1 MIDNVLFFTFAL
13 FAVLLAVGVVTTR
26 RILRAA
32 VYLTG
37 VLFCG
42 AVFYLLLQAEFLAGV
57 QVLVYIGG
65 IVVLLVFAVM
75 LTSSSELLEDHP
87 SRGRQVIGLLASLA
101 FFVLTALA
109 LLHTEFAFLQSP
121 QRSASDVHEIG
132 RRLLDSG
139 PGGYVLP
146 FEVISLLL
154 LASVIGGIVV
164 ARKVREDAP
173 AEVASTRTAR
183 NREGG
188 HV

>member
-1 MIDNVLFFTFAL
+1 MIHSALFFTFAL
-13 FAVLLAVGVVTTR
+13 CAVLLAIGVVTTR

-42 AVFYLLLQAEFLAGV
+42 AVFYLLLQVEFLAGV

-75 LTSSSELLEDHP
+75 LTSSLELLEDHP
-87 SRGRQVIGLLASLA
+87 SRMRRVTGLVGAVA
-101 FFVLTALA
+101 FFALTAVA
-109 LLHTEFAFLQSP
+109 LLHTDFGFLASP
-121 QRSASDVHEIG
+121 QRTESDVHEIG

-139 PGGYVLP
+139 AGGYVLP
-146 FEVISLLL
+146 FEVISVLL

-164 ARKVREDAP
+164 ARKVHDAAP
-173 AEVASTRTAR
+173 AAATNAPGAPSG
-183 NREGG
+183 EGSRG
-188 HV
+188 